1 MRKLILISVL
11 LTSCATKPQYI
22 VGECPTVKLPIE
34 PHYAIYELR
43 PGDSSSKAWK
53 AYVATVYQQKAW
65 IKEVKIKAA
74 NESRL

>member
-22 VGECPTVKLPIE
+22 VSECPGVKLPIE

-43 PGDSSSKAWK
+43 AADSSSKVWK
-53 AYVATVYQQKAW
+53 AYVTTVYQQRAW
-65 IKEVKIKAA
+65 IKEAKVKVG
-74 NESRL
+74 NE